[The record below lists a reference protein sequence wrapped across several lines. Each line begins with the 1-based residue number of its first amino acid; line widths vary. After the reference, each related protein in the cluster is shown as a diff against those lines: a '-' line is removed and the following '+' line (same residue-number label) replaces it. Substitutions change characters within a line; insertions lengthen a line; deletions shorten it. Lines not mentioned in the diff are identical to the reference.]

1 LEVAVEFTI
10 IGSLL
15 QITVKREKEHEAASF
30 GLIAS
35 FSQKRSFS
43 GIKTTALAL
52 RDAAR
57 CLQTASQHIHG
68 IRINSVPIFFMA
80 I

>member
-35 FSQKRSFS
+35 FSS
-43 GIKTTALAL
+43 L
-52 RDAAR
+52 
-57 CLQTASQHIHG
+57 SQHWTLAF
-68 IRINSVPIFFMA
+68 RISDNY
-80 I
+80 

>member
-35 FSQKRSFS
+35 FSHKRTF
-43 GIKTTALAL
+43 AVDL
-52 RDAAR
+52 
-57 CLQTASQHIHG
+57 
-68 IRINSVPIFFMA
+68 
-80 I
+80 

>member
-1 LEVAVEFTI
+1 MAEESV
-10 IGSLL
+10 
-15 QITVKREKEHEAASF
+15 H
-30 GLIAS
+30 
-35 FSQKRSFS
+35 SQKRSFS
-43 GIKTTALAL
+43 EIKITTLAL

-57 CLQTASQHIHG
+57 CLQLASQHIHG

>member
-35 FSQKRSFS
+35 FDPFR
-43 GIKTTALAL
+43 TLA
-52 RDAAR
+52 DIA
-57 CLQTASQHIHG
+57 
-68 IRINSVPIFFMA
+68 
-80 I
+80 

>member
-1 LEVAVEFTI
+1 MMSIVFTI
-10 IGSLL
+10 N
-15 QITVKREKEHEAASF
+15 IT
-30 GLIAS
+30 
-35 FSQKRSFS
+35 
-43 GIKTTALAL
+43 TLAL

-57 CLQTASQHIHG
+57 CLQLASQHIHG